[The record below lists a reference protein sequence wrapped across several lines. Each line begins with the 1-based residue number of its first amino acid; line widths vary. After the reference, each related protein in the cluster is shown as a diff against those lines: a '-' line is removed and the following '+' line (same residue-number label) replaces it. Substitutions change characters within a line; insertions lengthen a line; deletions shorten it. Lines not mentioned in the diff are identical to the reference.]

1 DRAPRSVQA
10 GLALGKRERRRAAE
24 VLKIERPDQSRAA
37 ADAMAFDGGDRDLIH
52 LLPRLAQFGTEPLAM
67 DALADRELIALP
79 AFGVLEI
86 EARRKGLGRA
96 GQDHDRG
103 LEIVLEVARHVA

>member
-1 DRAPRSVQA
+1 AQAQSMAELDLGTAASGGGPAGADARLNDRH
-10 GLALGKRERRRAAE
+10 G
-24 VLKIERPDQSRAA
+24 AA

-52 LLPRLAQFGTEPLAM
+52 LLPRLAQPGTEPLAM